1 MNVLLFMIPLAL
13 LLGLV
18 GLSAFI
24 WSLRAGQYDDMDG
37 AAQRILI
44 DDDASSDT

>member
-1 MNVLLFMIPLAL
+1 MNILLFMIPLAL

-24 WSLRAGQYDDMDG
+24 WSLRNGQYDDMDG

-44 DDDASSDT
+44 DDDDT

>member
-1 MNVLLFMIPLAL
+1 MNILLFMIPLAL
-13 LLGLV
+13 FLGLV

-24 WSLRAGQYDDMDG
+24 WSLRTGQYDDMDG

-44 DDDASSDT
+44 DEDEP